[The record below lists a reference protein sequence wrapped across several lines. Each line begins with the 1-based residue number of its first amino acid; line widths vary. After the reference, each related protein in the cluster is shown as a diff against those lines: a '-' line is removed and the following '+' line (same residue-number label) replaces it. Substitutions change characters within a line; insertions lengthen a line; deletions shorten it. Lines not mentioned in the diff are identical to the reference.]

1 MDARRWVR
9 PRPHRL
15 SHVRAAGESP
25 VSPLGQIEAGKNVG
39 CQLEPLHASEPVGSE
54 PVRAERAPGAP
65 LVAHAPF
72 AEAFA
77 DARAS
82 ARHPARRHHLLRAYR
97 PTACRI
103 QAVRQ
108 FFFERKTYLTLTPFP
123 LSLSRF

>member
-15 SHVRAAGESP
+15 SHVGATGGSP

-65 LVAHAPF
+65 IVAHLRTHSPTLAHP
-72 AEAFA
+72 
-77 DARAS
+77 RA
-82 ARHPARRHHLLRAYR
+82 HPARVLLSSFKKNGR
-97 PTACRI
+97 
-103 QAVRQ
+103 RQ
-108 FFFERKTYLTLTPFP
+108 PSIEPP
-123 LSLSRF
+123 P